1 MDDQILPPYAEPT
14 GPRNSDD
21 TVLVE
26 YAKGL
31 YAGHSKRFHVEGPAL
46 LVDRIDVAAL
56 RIGPNTILVRI
67 DLADDLQDAKP
78 MVERALGDHGMT
90 CVDEDTLLAAPIAIQ
105 VLGIR
110 LSSWDLWG
118 TDLVEAM
125 ASLRSAALGEEIRPA
140 GR

>member
-21 TVLVE
+21 TVLE
-26 YAKGL
+26 AFAKGL
-31 YAGHSKRFHVEGPAL
+31 YAGHSTRFHVEGPAL

-56 RIGPNTILVRI
+56 RIGRNAVLVRI

-78 MVERALGDHGMT
+78 MVERALGDQGMT

-118 TDLVEAM
+118 TELEDAFTT
-125 ASLRSAALGEEIRPA
+125 LRSAALGDEVRPV